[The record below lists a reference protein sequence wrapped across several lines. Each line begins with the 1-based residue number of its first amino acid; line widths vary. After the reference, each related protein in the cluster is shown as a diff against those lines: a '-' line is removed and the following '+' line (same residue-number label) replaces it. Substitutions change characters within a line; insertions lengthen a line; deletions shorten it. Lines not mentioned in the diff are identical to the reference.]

1 MMADHAVLPT
11 TQTTSFVEVLRSKA
25 ALHPHRVAY
34 RFLQDGD
41 SQELPITYEELDR
54 SAREI
59 AAHLQHMGM
68 SGERALLMYPP
79 GLEYIKAFYGCL
91 YAGVVAVPVYP
102 PRKSRNM
109 LRLQSIVSDAQTD
122 LIMTTQQYQTKIEK
136 QYASETGTT
145 SVRWMST
152 DALQEER
159 AEQWEDPQVNEGTL
173 AFLQYTSGST
183 SAPKGVMVS
192 HGNLLHNELFDST
205 CMQLSEESV
214 LCCWMPMYHDMGLI
228 GNILMTVYLGATAIL
243 MSPIDFLQQ
252 PLRWLKAI
260 SNYRVTYSGGPNFA
274 FDLCIRKVTEEQK
287 AELDLSSWRSA
298 FNGAEPVRAETLKR
312 FAEAFAVCG
321 FRAEYL
327 YPCYGLAEHTLIAT
341 GGLMEELP
349 VYVTVD
355 TAALEQHEVVQRLPH
370 EEGVRT
376 LVGCGHVWLG
386 TEIKIVDPET
396 MIPCPPNRVGE
407 IWLKGPSVAQGYWN
421 RPEQTIQDFRAYTK
435 DENEG
440 PFLRTGDLGF
450 LIGDELFVT
459 GRRKDLILIRGK
471 NFYPQD
477 IEFTVE
483 QAHPAVRESCSA
495 AFSLDVETEERLVI
509 AAELE
514 RSYRPRA
521 TEQVEGGESASGF
534 EEVVRAIR
542 KAVYDEFQVQPYAIL
557 LLRTGSIPKTS
568 SGKIQRHACKQGY
581 LNNTLE
587 VWGE

>member
-1 MMADHAVLPT
+1 MADHAVLPK
-11 TQTTSFVEVLRSKA
+11 TQATSIVELLRSKA
-25 ALHPHRVAY
+25 SLHPDRVVY

-54 SAREI
+54 AAREI

-79 GLEYIKAFYGCL
+79 GLDYIKAFYGCL

-109 LRLQSIVSDAQTD
+109 LRLQSIVSDAQTG
-122 LIMTTQQYQTKIEK
+122 LIMTTQQFQSKIEM
-136 QYASETGTT
+136 QYASETGST
-145 SVRWMST
+145 SMRWLST

-159 AEQWEDPQVNEGTL
+159 VEQWVDPQVNEETL

-192 HGNLLHNELFDST
+192 HGNVLHNELLNATCFDVT
-205 CMQLSEESV
+205 EESV

-228 GNILMTVYLGATAIL
+228 GTILMTVYAGATAIL
-243 MSPIDFLQQ
+243 LTPIDFLQQ
-252 PLRWLKAI
+252 PFRWLKAI
-260 SNYRVTYSGGPNFA
+260 TKYRVTYSGGPNFA
-274 FDLCIRKVTEEQK
+274 FDLCIRKITEEQK
-287 AELDLSSWRSA
+287 AELDLSSWINS

-312 FAEAFAVCG
+312 FAEEFAVCG
-321 FRAEYL
+321 FRAEFL
-327 YPCYGLAEHTLIAT
+327 QPCYGLAEHTLTAS
-341 GGLMEELP
+341 GGVLDEP
-349 VYVTVD
+349 PIYVTVD
-355 TAALEQHEVVQRLPH
+355 AMALEQHEVVQRLPH

-376 LVGCGHVWLG
+376 LVGCGHGWLG
-386 TEIKIVDPET
+386 TEIRIVDPET
-396 MIPCPPNRVGE
+396 MITCPQNRVGE
-407 IWLKGPSVAQGYWN
+407 IWLKSPSVAQGYWN
-421 RPEQTIQDFRAYTK
+421 RPEQTIQEFRAYTK
-435 DENEG
+435 DGNEG

-450 LIGDELFVT
+450 LVGDELFVT

-477 IEFTVE
+477 IEYTVE

-495 AFSLDVETEERLVI
+495 AFSLEIGTEERLVVV
-509 AAELE
+509 AELE

-521 TEQVEGGESASGF
+521 KEQVEGDESASGF
-534 EEVVRAIR
+534 QDVVRAIR
-542 KAVYDEFQVQPYAIL
+542 KAVMDEFQIQPYAIL

-581 LNNTLE
+581 LDNTLE

>member
-1 MMADHAVLPT
+1 MADHAVLPK
-11 TQTTSFVEVLRSKA
+11 TQATSIVELLRSKA
-25 ALHPHRVAY
+25 SLHPDRVVY

-54 SAREI
+54 AAREI

-79 GLEYIKAFYGCL
+79 GLDYIKAFYGCL

-109 LRLQSIVSDAQTD
+109 LRLQSIVSDAQTG
-122 LIMTTQQYQTKIEK
+122 LIMTTQQFQSKIEM
-136 QYASETGTT
+136 QYASETGST
-145 SVRWMST
+145 SMRWLST

-159 AEQWEDPQVNEGTL
+159 VEQWVDPQVNEETL

-192 HGNLLHNELFDST
+192 HGNVLHNELLNAT
-205 CMQLSEESV
+205 CFHVTEESV

-228 GNILMTVYLGATAIL
+228 GTILMTVYVGATAIL
-243 MSPIDFLQQ
+243 LTPIDFLQQ
-252 PLRWLKAI
+252 PFRWLKAI
-260 SNYRVTYSGGPNFA
+260 SKYRVTYSGGPNFA
-274 FDLCIRKVTEEQK
+274 FDLCIRKITEEQK
-287 AELDLSSWRSA
+287 AELDLSSWINS

-312 FAEAFAVCG
+312 FAEEFAVCG
-321 FRAEYL
+321 FRAEFL
-327 YPCYGLAEHTLIAT
+327 QPCYGLAEHTLTAS
-341 GGLMEELP
+341 GGVLDEP
-349 VYVTVD
+349 PIYVTVD
-355 TAALEQHEVVQRLPH
+355 AMALEQHEVVQRLPH
-370 EEGVRT
+370 EEDVRT
-376 LVGCGHVWLG
+376 LVGCGHGWLG
-386 TEIKIVDPET
+386 TEIRIVDPET
-396 MIPCPPNRVGE
+396 MITCPQNRVGE
-407 IWLKGPSVAQGYWN
+407 IWLKSPSVAQGYWN
-421 RPEQTIQDFRAYTK
+421 RPEQTIQEFRAYTK
-435 DENEG
+435 DGNEG

-450 LIGDELFVT
+450 LVGDELFVT

-477 IEFTVE
+477 IEYTVE

-495 AFSLDVETEERLVI
+495 AFSLEIGTEERLVVV
-509 AAELE
+509 AELE

-521 TEQVEGGESASGF
+521 KEQVEGDESASGF
-534 EEVVRAIR
+534 QDVVRAIR
-542 KAVYDEFQVQPYAIL
+542 KAVMDEFQIQPYAIL

-581 LNNTLE
+581 LDNTLE